1 MRPKRLWSAEEDQV
15 VFDHVKQVGACQWS
29 KAASALPGRVGK
41 QCRER
46 WHNHLN
52 PCIRKTPWTAEEDE
66 IILSAHAVHGNNW
79 SHIAKLLPGRTD
91 NAIKNHWNSAIR
103 RKTPPNANREDIF
116 PCAGGPLRIHA
127 DASQGNGV
135 DEWMNQAASTEQT
148 APKKKRKTNSE
159 PLELS
164 DPQPRERNDSRES
177 FGNGADESSAFLSG
191 WCSDSFGMD
200 SWPMSCE
207 DTYNSPRHGQN
218 EQPALYSNGGFGH
231 SVFGGENTNVP
242 LLSRAKREVFPT
254 FDSVEI
260 ERDPPTVDL
269 CNASN
274 SLGDLTFSYSRH
286 DGPLD
291 SRFVGNSEPRGFS
304 PLTFWPSPTENINKS
319 DTSDSSSNLDVL
331 VDELLCQ

>member
-1 MRPKRLWSAEEDQV
+1 
-15 VFDHVKQVGACQWS
+15 
-29 KAASALPGRVGK
+29 
-41 QCRER
+41 
-46 WHNHLN
+46 
-52 PCIRKTPWTAEEDE
+52 
-66 IILSAHAVHGNNW
+66 
-79 SHIAKLLPGRTD
+79 
-91 NAIKNHWNSAIR
+91 
-103 RKTPPNANREDIF
+103 
-116 PCAGGPLRIHA
+116 
-127 DASQGNGV
+127 
-135 DEWMNQAASTEQT
+135 MNQAASTEQT
-148 APKKKRKTNSE
+148 APKKKRKTESE
-159 PLELS
+159 PLELI

-177 FGNGADESSAFLSG
+177 FGNGANESSAFLSG

-207 DTYNSPRHGQN
+207 VSDACLGRPLNEHVLFFQDTYNSPQHGQS
-218 EQPALYSNGGFGH
+218 EQPALYSNDAFGQ

-274 SLGDLTFSYSRH
+274 SLGHLTFSYSRH

-304 PLTFWPSPTENINKS
+304 PLTFWPSPEENINKS

-331 VDELLCQ
+331 VDELLRQ